1 MEVINFEKECVME
14 ERNIKKLV
22 SENYDLEVESIEK
35 VKNTYKVNAKEGR
48 YCIKVI
54 KYEFSHFYFILS
66 AIIHLQKRG
75 FNKIPELLKSKKGEY
90 YIEFFGNYAYLTKW
104 ISARESNFDN
114 PIELEKVSQKLA
126 ELHQC
131 SEGFSLTK
139 DMKPRIGW
147 FSWIDVFNTRKNEI
161 LDFKNRINQKTYKSK
176 FDNLYLSCIEEEIER
191 ADRSIQG
198 LQASKYI
205 AVMEKEMLK
214 RGFCHHDY
222 ANHNILVDEDEKIY
236 LIDFDYC
243 IMDSHIHDLS
253 SLLIRAMKNGK
264 WNVKKGESIINNYSE
279 IKNVQQEELSLMK
292 EFIRY
297 PQMFWQ
303 LGIQMYWEQQP
314 WKEEFFLSRLSKY
327 VEDREERETFI
338 KEFFPK

>member
-1 MEVINFEKECVME
+1 MEKRDIVNLIN
-14 ERNIKKLV
+14 
-22 SENYDLEVESIEK
+22 ENYPLEVKSIEK

-54 KYEFSHFYFILS
+54 KYQFHHFNFILS
-66 AIIHLQKRG
+66 AILHLQKRG
-75 FNKIPELLKSKKGEY
+75 FNTIPEILKSKKGEY

-104 ISARESNFDN
+104 ICARESNFDN
-114 PIELEKVSQKLA
+114 PLELEKVSQKLG
-126 ELHQC
+126 ELHKC

-147 FSWIDVFNTRKNEI
+147 FSWIDVFNTRRNEI
-161 LDFKNRINQKTYKSK
+161 LDFKNRINQKAYRSK
-176 FDNLYLSCIEEEIER
+176 FDNLYLSAIEEEISR
-191 ADRSIQG
+191 ADKSITALQRS
-198 LQASKYI
+198 SYI
-205 AVMEKEMLK
+205 EVMEKEMLK

-222 ANHNILVDEDEKIY
+222 ANHNILLDESGEIY

-253 SLLIRAMKNGK
+253 SLMIRAMKNGK
-264 WNVKKGESIINNYSE
+264 WNTKKGESIINNYSK
-279 IKNVQQEELSLMK
+279 IKNVQDEELVLMK
-292 EFIRY
+292 EFIRF

-314 WKEEFFLSRLSKY
+314 WKEEFFLNRLSKY
-327 VEDREERETFI
+327 IEDREEREIFI
-338 KEFFPK
+338 EEFFSK